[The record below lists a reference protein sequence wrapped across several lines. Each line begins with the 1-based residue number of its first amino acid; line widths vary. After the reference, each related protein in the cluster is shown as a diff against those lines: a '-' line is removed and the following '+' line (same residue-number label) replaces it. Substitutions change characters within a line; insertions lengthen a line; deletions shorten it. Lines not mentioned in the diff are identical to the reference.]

1 MLPFQSLLDAHGTEL
16 YRHLVGMLGPHDG
29 ADCYQETVV
38 AALRAWP
45 PRHDG
50 NLRAWFFTVAHRKVI
65 DQARATGRR
74 AVPVE
79 AVPEPGTA
87 TTNGTDPSL
96 PDGELWIAVRDLPH
110 KQKVAVALRHA
121 DDWGY
126 DEIAAVLGCSE
137 AAARQSVKAG
147 LDRLREVLA

>member
-1 MLPFQSLLDAHGTEL
+1 VLPFQSLLDAHGPEL

-29 ADCYQETVV
+29 ADCYQEAVI

-45 PRHDG
+45 PGHDG

-79 AVPEPGTA
+79 AVPEPGA
-87 TTNGTDPSL
+87 NGADPSL
-96 PDGELWIAVRDLPH
+96 PDGELWTAVRDLPH

>member
-1 MLPFQSLLDAHGTEL
+1 VLPFQSLLDEHGPSL

-29 ADCYQETVV
+29 ADCYQESVI

-74 AVPVE
+74 AVPVGV
-79 AVPEPGTA
+79 VPEHSA
-87 TTNGTDPSL
+87 NGSDPAL
-96 PDGELWIAVRDLPH
+96 PEGDLWRAVRDLPD

-137 AAARQSVKAG
+137 AAARQNVKAG

>member
-1 MLPFQSLLDAHGTEL
+1 VLPFQSLLDEHGPSL

-29 ADCYQETVV
+29 ADCYQESVI

-74 AVPVE
+74 AVPVGT
-79 AVPEPGTA
+79 VPEHSA
-87 TTNGTDPSL
+87 NGSDPAL
-96 PDGELWIAVRDLPH
+96 PEGDLWRAVRDLPH

-126 DEIAAVLGCSE
+126 EEIAAVLGCSE
-137 AAARQSVKAG
+137 AAARQNVKAG

>member
-1 MLPFQSLLDAHGTEL
+1 
-16 YRHLVGMLGPHDG
+16 
-29 ADCYQETVV
+29 
-38 AALRAWP
+38 
-45 PRHDG
+45 
-50 NLRAWFFTVAHRKVI
+50 
-65 DQARATGRR
+65 
-74 AVPVE
+74 
-79 AVPEPGTA
+79 VPERTANGVDPG
-87 TTNGTDPSL
+87 L
-96 PDGELWIAVRDLPH
+96 PDGDLWNAVRELPH

>member
-1 MLPFQSLLDAHGTEL
+1 VLPFQSLLDEHGVSL

-29 ADCYQETVV
+29 ADCYQESVI

-45 PRHDG
+45 PRHDE
-50 NLRAWFFTVAHRKVI
+50 NLRAWLFTVAHRKVI
-65 DQARATGRR
+65 DQARARGRR
-74 AVPVE
+74 AVPVG
-79 AVPEPGTA
+79 AVPERTANGVDPG
-87 TTNGTDPSL
+87 L
-96 PDGELWIAVRDLPH
+96 PDGELWNAVRELPH

>member
-1 MLPFQSLLDAHGTEL
+1 MLPFQSLLDEHGPSL

-29 ADCYQETVV
+29 ADCYQEAVIS
-38 AALRAWP
+38 ALRAWP
-45 PRHDG
+45 PPHDG

-74 AVPVE
+74 AVPVG
-79 AVPEPGTA
+79 AVPERSL
-87 TTNGTDPSL
+87 NGADPAV
-96 PDGELWIAVRDLPH
+96 PDGEVWTAVRDLPH